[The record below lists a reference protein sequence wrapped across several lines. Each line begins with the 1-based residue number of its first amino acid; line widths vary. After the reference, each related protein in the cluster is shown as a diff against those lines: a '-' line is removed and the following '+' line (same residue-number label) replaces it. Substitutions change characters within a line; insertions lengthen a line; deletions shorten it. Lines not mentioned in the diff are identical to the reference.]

1 MKIKELEQEVK
12 DGLYDDNSLIDLV
25 LYYKKEIELLEKE
38 NKEVYNKIKK
48 VKQLLEVDT
57 YVENIYLGL
66 CYLFGE
72 YDYEDLPTKIK
83 KVLDNEKE

>member
-38 NKEVYNKIKK
+38 NKEIYN
-48 VKQLLEVDT
+48 
-57 YVENIYLGL
+57 
-66 CYLFGE
+66 
-72 YDYEDLPTKIK
+72 KIK

>member
-1 MKIKELEQEVK
+1 MKIKELEEKVK

-38 NKEVYNKIKK
+38 NKEVYNK
-48 VKQLLEVDT
+48 L
-57 YVENIYLGL
+57 
-66 CYLFGE
+66 
-72 YDYEDLPTKIK
+72 K